1 MWTYLFSFLLF
12 RRLRLSKPFRYVLAV
27 LLIGLFI
34 VVLIYTVGLF
44 ITLEER
50 ISASHAATLDYFRST
65 SHARR
70 IAAR

>member
-12 RRLRLSKPFRYVLAV
+12 RRLRLSRSIRYVLAV

-44 ITLEER
+44 LTLEER
-50 ISASHAATLDYFRST
+50 ISATHAATLDYF
-65 SHARR
+65 
-70 IAAR
+70 

>member
-12 RRLRLSKPFRYVLAV
+12 RRLRLSRPFRYVLAV

>member
-12 RRLRLSKPFRYVLAV
+12 RRLRLSRSIRYVLAV

-44 ITLEER
+44 LTLEER
-50 ISASHAATLDYFRST
+50 ISAFHAATLDYF
-65 SHARR
+65 
-70 IAAR
+70 

>member
-1 MWTYLFSFLLF
+1 MWTYLFSFLLL

-44 ITLEER
+44 LTLEER
-50 ISASHAATLDYFRST
+50 ISASHAATLDYF
-65 SHARR
+65 
-70 IAAR
+70 

>member
-12 RRLRLSKPFRYVLAV
+12 RRLRLSKPIRYVLAV

-44 ITLEER
+44 LTLEER
-50 ISASHAATLDYFRST
+50 ISASHAATLNYF
-65 SHARR
+65 
-70 IAAR
+70 

>member
-12 RRLRLSKPFRYVLAV
+12 RRLRLSRSIRYVLAV

-44 ITLEER
+44 LTLEER
-50 ISASHAATLDYFRST
+50 ISAFHAAALDYF
-65 SHARR
+65 
-70 IAAR
+70 

>member
-12 RRLRLSKPFRYVLAV
+12 RRLKLSKLFRYVLAV

-44 ITLEER
+44 LMLEER
-50 ISASHAATLDYFRST
+50 IRISHATTLDFF
-65 SHARR
+65 
-70 IAAR
+70 

>member
-12 RRLRLSKPFRYVLAV
+12 RRLRLSRSIRYVLAV

-44 ITLEER
+44 LTLEER
-50 ISASHAATLDYFRST
+50 ISAFHAAMLDYF
-65 SHARR
+65 
-70 IAAR
+70 

>member
-12 RRLRLSKPFRYVLAV
+12 RRLKLSMLFRYVLAV

-44 ITLEER
+44 LTLEER
-50 ISASHAATLDYFRST
+50 ISAFHAATLDYF
-65 SHARR
+65 
-70 IAAR
+70 

>member
-12 RRLRLSKPFRYVLAV
+12 RRLRLSKPIRYVLAV

-44 ITLEER
+44 ITLGER
-50 ISASHAATLDYFRST
+50 ISAFHAATLDYF
-65 SHARR
+65 
-70 IAAR
+70 

>member
-12 RRLRLSKPFRYVLAV
+12 RRPRLSRSIRYVLAV

-44 ITLEER
+44 LTLEER
-50 ISASHAATLDYFRST
+50 ISAFHAAMLDYF
-65 SHARR
+65 
-70 IAAR
+70 

>member
-12 RRLRLSKPFRYVLAV
+12 RRLRLSRSIRYVLAV

-44 ITLEER
+44 LTLEER
-50 ISASHAATLDYFRST
+50 ISASHAATLDYF
-65 SHARR
+65 
-70 IAAR
+70 

>member
-12 RRLRLSKPFRYVLAV
+12 GRLRLSKPFRYLLAM
-27 LLIGLFI
+27 LLIGLII

-50 ISASHAATLDYFRST
+50 ISASHAATLDYF
-65 SHARR
+65 
-70 IAAR
+70 